1 MRGWHLLFCVAIAAC
16 GSERGEGATTG
27 GRGRGREDRGPT
39 PVEVAT
45 AELRTAARSV
55 TVAGTVEPIRTV
67 GINSQL
73 PGALLRVN
81 AEEGDR
87 VGTGQVLASI
97 DSRELQA
104 QLESAEASLEVAR
117 RAAVRAKQLH
127 DQQIITSAEYE
138 RDDAAYRAAQAT
150 RDQLRTRLGYATI
163 RSPISGV
170 VLEKSAEAGDIIG
183 GQARLFTVADISTMV
198 VRVPISELDVTGL
211 DVGDQADVTLDALP
225 GQALRGTIRRIFP
238 AADSLTRLVP
248 VEVAIR
254 GAAARDVRAGFLARV
269 LFRLDP
275 REGVLMVPAGA
286 LVENARGAAVYV
298 VSASRADLRQ
308 VQRGGTFQGNVEITD
323 GLVPGDTVVVAGSA
337 TLRDGAAV
345 RIVNPPLRDAPPA
358 LVPEGSPAT
367 MPANGGVR

>member
-1 MRGWHLLFCVAIAAC
+1 MRRWSLFACALVVAC
-16 GSERGEGATTG
+16 GSERGEGAATGG
-27 GRGRGREDRGPT
+27 GRGRDDRGPV
-39 PVEVAT
+39 PIEVAT
-45 AELRTAARSV
+45 AERKTAARSV

-81 AEEGDR
+81 VQEADAVR
-87 VGTGQVLASI
+87 AGQVLASI

-104 QLESAEASLEVAR
+104 QLASAEASLEVAR
-117 RAAVRAKQLH
+117 RAAERAKSLH

-138 RDDAAYRAAQAT
+138 RDEAAYRAMLAS

-163 RSPISGV
+163 RSPITGV
-170 VLEKSAEAGDIIG
+170 VLEKNVEAGDIIG
-183 GQARLFTVADISTMV
+183 GQARLFTIADISTMV
-198 VRVPISELDVTGL
+198 VRVPVSELDVTGL
-211 DVGDQADVTLDALP
+211 DVGDQTDVTLDALP
-225 GQALRGTIRRIFP
+225 GRALRGTIRRIFP
-238 AADSLTRLVP
+238 AADTLTRLVP
-248 VEVAIR
+248 VEVAIT

-286 LVENARGAAVYV
+286 LVENARGSAVYI
-298 VSASRADLRQ
+298 VSAARASLRQ
-308 VQRGGTFQGNVEITD
+308 VQRGGTFQGSVEITD
-323 GLVPGDTVVVAGSA
+323 GLLPGDTVVVAGSA

-345 RIVNPPLRDAPPA
+345 RIVNPPLRDVPPP
-358 LVPEGSPAT
+358 LVPEGTAPT

>member
-1 MRGWHLLFCVAIAAC
+1 MRRWSLLSGLLLAAC
-16 GSERGEGATTG
+16 GSERGEGATPG
-27 GRGRGREDRGPT
+27 GGRGREDRGPT

-45 AELRTAARSV
+45 AELKTAARSV

-81 AEEGDR
+81 VEEGDR
-87 VGTGQVLASI
+87 VGAGQVLATI

-104 QLESAEASLEVAR
+104 QLASAEASLEVAR

-163 RSPISGV
+163 RSPITGV
-170 VLEKSAEAGDIIG
+170 ILEKSAEAGDIIG
-183 GQARLFTVADISTMV
+183 SQTRLFAVADMSTMV

-211 DVGDQADVTLDALP
+211 DVGDQTDVTLDALP
-225 GQALRGTIRRIFP
+225 GRALRGTIRRIFP
-238 AADSLTRLVP
+238 SADSLTRLVP
-248 VEVAIR
+248 VEVALT

-286 LVENARGAAVYV
+286 LVENARGSAVYV
-298 VSASRADLRQ
+298 VSASRASLRQ
-308 VQRGGTFQGNVEITD
+308 VQRGGTFQGSVEITD
-323 GLVPGDTVVVAGSA
+323 GLAPGDTVVVAGSA

-345 RIVNPPLRDAPPA
+345 RIVNPPLRDAPPG
-358 LVPEGSPAT
+358 LVPEGTPAT

>member
-1 MRGWHLLFCVAIAAC
+1 VRRWRVIGLTLVAAC
-16 GSERGEGATTG
+16 GSERSEGATPG
-27 GRGRGREDRGPT
+27 GRGRENRGPT
-39 PVEVAT
+39 PVEIAIADLKT
-45 AELRTAARSV
+45 AGRSV

-73 PGALLRVN
+73 AGALLRVTV
-81 AEEGDR
+81 EEGDR
-87 VGTGQVLASI
+87 VGAGQVLATI
-97 DSRELQA
+97 DSRELRA
-104 QLESAEASLEVAR
+104 QLDAAEAALEVAR
-117 RAAVRAKQLH
+117 RAAERAKQLH

-138 RDDAAYRAAQAT
+138 RDESAYRSAAAT

-163 RSPISGV
+163 RSPIAGV
-170 VLEKSAEAGDIIG
+170 VLTKNAEAGDVIG
-183 GQARLFTVADISTMV
+183 SQARLFTVADISTMV

-211 DVGDQADVTLDALP
+211 DVGDPADVTLDALA
-225 GQALRGTIRRIFP
+225 GRALRGTIRRIFP

-248 VEVAIR
+248 VEVALT
-254 GAAARDVRAGFLARV
+254 GAAARDVRPGFLARV

-286 LVENARGAAVYV
+286 LVENPRGAAVFV
-298 VSASRADLRQ
+298 VSGSRASVRQ

-323 GLVPGDTVVVAGSA
+323 GLARGDTVVVAGSA

-345 RIVNPPLRDAPPA
+345 RIVNPPLRDAPPG
-358 LVPEGSPAT
+358 LVPEGTPAT